1 MDKPCPCS
9 GPGLVDNEKIKRC
22 QKLYITIFQ
31 SETRTV
37 ERPVAKLGETREL
50 KWYFT
55 QAAGADPVR
64 SHSPVLTQ
72 RPHEAGLGH
81 QDSLCLE
88 TANLLA
94 SAGSG
99 IYEDLYDGRKKI
111 KCERKWPRN
120 AEIEMKD

>member
-1 MDKPCPCS
+1 MKQ
-9 GPGLVDNEKIKRC
+9 GL
-22 QKLYITIFQ
+22 LSLQ
-31 SETRTV
+31 SSSW
-37 ERPVAKLGETREL
+37 ERLGSSNGISPRPPAL
-50 KWYFT
+50 ILS
-55 QAAGADPVR
+55 A
-64 SHSPVLTQ
+64 HISPVLTQ